1 VSRSRAVARSI
12 GAVGVAAALL
22 ISAGGASGAPH
33 VRTVVAKKPPPGISG
48 QFYDVSAV
56 PHSTDVWAAGNDSTG
71 NVNFFALRH
80 HGKWHKVNPGMG
92 QGGKVLGIAAGSTK
106 AAWAVGQT
114 SSFAPTDPQSP
125 RLTQWNGKKFT
136 TVALAG
142 TNSNVSAVAA
152 SSASNAWAVG
162 NLRSAVDETS
172 QVAAHWNGKRW
183 SMVPLP
189 STLGGTGLVAVST
202 SSASN
207 AWAIGID
214 ATGHRILLQWNG
226 KTWKVGATAP
236 LGVGLTSVATSSS
249 KHAVAGGTQ
258 TTTKRSNTYLMSFN
272 GRKWVHVKAPNPG
285 IGAVL
290 TAVTMSGKSAWAVG
304 YASKFIRVG
313 GQPFDELAA
322 ITLHS
327 SGGKWTS
334 QPDAVGQG
342 VLNGV
347 SAESPKQVYAVGAR
361 GLNPDYSTSFS
372 IYNGHKWAVEPAKP

>member
-1 VSRSRAVARSI
+1 
-12 GAVGVAAALL
+12 
-22 ISAGGASGAPH
+22 
-33 VRTVVAKKPPPGISG
+33 VRVVVAKKPPPGVPG

-80 HGKWHKVNPGMG
+80 HGKWRKVNPGMG
-92 QGGKVLGIAAGSTK
+92 HGGTVLGVSAGSTK
-106 AAWAVGQT
+106 AVWAVGKT

-125 RLTQWNGKKFT
+125 RLTRWNGKKFT

-142 TNSNVSAVAA
+142 TNDNVSAVAA

-162 NLRSAVDETS
+162 NLRSAVDDTL
-172 QVAAHWNGKRW
+172 QVAAHWNGRKW

-189 STLGGTGLVAVST
+189 STLGGTGLLAVST

-207 AWAIGID
+207 AWAIGTD
-214 ATGHRILLQWNG
+214 TTGHRILVRWNG
-226 KTWKVGATAP
+226 KVWKVDGTAP
-236 LGVGLTSVATSSS
+236 IGVALTSVATSSP

-258 TTTKRSNTYLMSFN
+258 QTTKRENTYVMSFN
-272 GRKWVHVKAPNPG
+272 GRKWARVKAPNPG
-285 IGAVL
+285 LGAQL
-290 TAVTMSGKSAWAVG
+290 TSVTMSGKSAWAVG
-304 YASKFIRVG
+304 YASKYIQVG

-347 SAESPKQVYAVGAR
+347 SAESPKQVYAVGGR
-361 GLNPDYSTSFS
+361 GLSSNIVTSFS
-372 IYNGHKWAVEPAKP
+372 VYNGHKWAVEPAKP